1 MIVPL
6 AAFPVDVY
14 RDGAREFEKIAS
26 VRRAEFTRFGIG
38 FPAAS
43 G

>member
-6 AAFPVDVY
+6 AAFPVDAY
-14 RDGAREFEKIAS
+14 RDGARKFEKIAP
-26 VRRAEFTRFGIG
+26 VRRAECTRFGIA
-38 FPAAS
+38 FPATS